1 MSEAL
6 AAAKIRAY
14 SVMVPVPVR
23 FYARNAGQTLA
34 KKSLCC
40 SKTDENSQ
48 NPKSFLESHSCN
60 AGQTL
65 ISISLFCLK
74 TDKR

>member
-34 KKSLCC
+34 KKSLFC
-40 SKTDENSQ
+40 SKTDRKVAS
-48 NPKSFLESHSCN
+48 SRHMFIFSD
-60 AGQTL
+60 
-65 ISISLFCLK
+65 SL
-74 TDKR
+74 

>member
-6 AAAKIRAY
+6 AAAKIHAY

-34 KKSLCC
+34 KKSLFC
-40 SKTDENSQ
+40 SETDKKSS
-48 NPKSFLESHSCN
+48 PGSFLSS
-60 AGQTL
+60 T
-65 ISISLFCLK
+65 
-74 TDKR
+74 

>member
-6 AAAKIRAY
+6 GAAKIRAY

-34 KKSLCC
+34 KKCLFC
-40 SKTDENSQ
+40 SKTNENS
-48 NPKSFLESHSCN
+48 PAESF
-60 AGQTL
+60 
-65 ISISLFCLK
+65 
-74 TDKR
+74 